1 MPIYLYKGYDAKTGA
16 ASKGKIEADSVKQA
30 RQLLRAKKIIPD
42 SLKEELKSSSTF
54 TLFQKQTVAA
64 TDLAIMTRQF
74 ATMQAAHVPLDEC
87 LKTLTEQVDNV
98 LLRNTLSSIRE
109 GVSEGKSLGDSLAR
123 FPNIFNKFY
132 INMVRAGEASGK
144 LGLVL
149 QRLADFIEYQV
160 TIQGKV
166 MSAMAYP
173 IMMILISLGSVLFL
187 FTVVIPDVAKML
199 KQNNAEI
206 PWFSEMIMVLS
217 NAFINY
223 WYVGIALVALAIL
236 MFRIWYRS
244 PEGRNKFDRF
254 CLKAPLMGDIVTRV
268 NISKFTKTLSTLLS
282 SGVPI
287 MMALEITKNIISNTV
302 LAAVVAEAKLA
313 VQEGKSLASVLGRN
327 DYFPPLV
334 SHMIKT
340 GEKTGELETM
350 LEHVADAYDAEVE
363 RKINSMISLIEPLML
378 IFLGVIIGVVILAIL
393 MPVLNMVEQFSQ

>member
-340 GEKTGELETM
+340 EKKPANLRPC
-350 LEHVADAYDAEVE
+350 L
-363 RKINSMISLIEPLML
+363 SM
-378 IFLGVIIGVVILAIL
+378 
-393 MPVLNMVEQFSQ
+393 